1 MISRAEGETNHSKR
15 RYITRLLTSKRSLD
29 YCHVSTNRH
38 LKRVCILPPENYF
51 IPNGIDKL
59 YINNIFTGWLGWA
72 VLQVAVTYIFT
83 YDRTCPGVVN
93 LRNPE
98 LRNTDGTPELRNPEL
113 RNSGIG

>member
-59 YINNIFTGWLGWA
+59 YINNIFTGWLGWP
-72 VLQVAVTYIFT
+72 VLQVASTSLHMTRDAHKKCDKCIQIA
-83 YDRTCPGVVN
+83 R
-93 LRNPE
+93 
-98 LRNTDGTPELRNPEL
+98 
-113 RNSGIG
+113 